1 MFASSSSS
9 FVHLLL
15 LWLLAIIEG
24 GGFTCSLTVRLLR
37 VAKQSGAHI
46 LVTMQ
51 GHIVKLEMASNFT
64 RFLAMKTCHPTVVA
78 VAVRGAAL
86 VIFGPKQLLL
96 TAWQRLL
103 PNRRYAKSPQIP
115 PNFCKKRATS
125 SGASQKFRPSES
137 LILTMQ
143 RVNCTN

>member
-1 MFASSSSS
+1 
-9 FVHLLL
+9 
-15 LWLLAIIEG
+15 
-24 GGFTCSLTVRLLR
+24 
-37 VAKQSGAHI
+37 
-46 LVTMQ
+46 MQ

-86 VIFGPKQLLL
+86 VIFGPKQLLF
-96 TAWQRLL
+96 TEWQRLL